1 MAKITSYEGT
11 FMSDDI
17 LLEVKGLRTY
27 FFLDEG
33 IVKAVQEVDF
43 PVKRGATLGIVG
55 ESGCGK
61 SVTAFSILQLVS
73 KPGRIV
79 QGQILLHR
87 RSNGNNGNS
96 GRSEDVSSVREDV
109 SSVREEII
117 DIAALEP
124 NSSRLRDIRGKEIA
138 MIFQEPMTSL
148 SMMHTV
154 GFQIE
159 EAILLHLDMNKEEA
173 HQHAIEMLRQVGIPN
188 PELHVD
194 DYPFQLS
201 GGMRQRVM
209 IAMALSCSPSMLIA
223 DEPTTALD
231 VTTQAQILELMLGLQ
246 EERGMAIMMIT
257 HDLGVIAEI
266 CEEVV
271 VMYLGEV
278 VERANVD
285 ALFHDP
291 QHPYTRALLKSIPVL
306 GMSKAGR
313 LTPIEGSVPDPYN
326 RPSGC
331 PFHTRCES
339 VMPGQCDVL
348 HPKLIELP
356 DGRNVRCLLYGEGEH
371 KDE

>member
-1 MAKITSYEGT
+1 MP
-11 FMSDDI
+11 DDI
-17 LLEVKGLRTY
+17 LLEVKGLKTY

-33 IVKAVQEVDF
+33 IVKAVEEVDF
-43 PVKRGATLGIVG
+43 PVKRGKTLGIVG

-73 KPGRIV
+73 EPGRIV
-79 QGQILLHR
+79 EGQILLHR
-87 RSNGNNGNS
+87 RVDGDNGAAAQKAAHDS
-96 GRSEDVSSVREDV
+96 AMTDASSI
-109 SSVREEII
+109 REEII
-117 DIAALEP
+117 DIASLKS
-124 NSSRLRDIRGKEIA
+124 NSSQLRDIRGKEIA

-159 EAILLHLDMNKEEA
+159 EAIHLHLDMTKEEA
-173 HQHAIEMLRQVGIPN
+173 HDHAIRMLHHVGIPN
-188 PELHVD
+188 PESRVD

-201 GGMRQRVM
+201 GGMRQRAM

-231 VTTQAQILELMLGLQ
+231 VTTQAQILELMLRLQ
-246 EERGMAIMMIT
+246 DESGMAIMMIT

-278 VERANVD
+278 VERADVD
-285 ALFHDP
+285 SLFYDP
-291 QHPYTRALLKSIPVL
+291 QHPYTRALLRSIPVL

-313 LTPIEGSVPDPYN
+313 LSPIEGSVPDPYN
-326 RPSGC
+326 RPRGC
-331 PFHTRCES
+331 PFHTRCEA
-339 VMPGQCDVL
+339 VMPGKCDVL

-356 DGRNVRCLLYGEGEH
+356 DGRMVRCLLYGEG
-371 KDE
+371 DQSDG